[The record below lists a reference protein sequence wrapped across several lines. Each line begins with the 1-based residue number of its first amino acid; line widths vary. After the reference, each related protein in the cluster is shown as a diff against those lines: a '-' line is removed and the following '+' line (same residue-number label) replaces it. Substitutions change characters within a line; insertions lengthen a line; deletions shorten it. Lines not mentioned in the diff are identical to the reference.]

1 MAKGAPRARVLV
13 VDDEPNLRFMLR
25 RCLEGEGYAVE
36 EAADGMA
43 GLSAVESGGFDFILC
58 DVRMPGLD
66 GVSFLKEA
74 RERGVE
80 APVIMLS
87 AYGTAMSA
95 LEAIEAGAF
104 DYVFKPFHPEEILL
118 RLRRAG
124 EQERL
129 RRENESL
136 REAALQAGRHG
147 IVARSRAMR
156 EVLGFIAQV
165 SSVGSAVLVS
175 GESGTGKELVALAIH
190 GGGAR
195 ASGPFVAVNCGA
207 IPEQLLESE
216 LFGHVRG
223 AFTDAVRDRVGL
235 YEAADKGTLFLDEV
249 GELPLSL
256 QVKLLRVL
264 QEGEVRRVGD
274 SQSRAVD
281 VRVVAATG
289 RGLEE
294 EISAGRFREDLYYRL
309 NVLPLHLPPLRE
321 RKEDIPL
328 LVEHFL
334 IVHCAR
340 LGRERPEV
348 SPEVM
353 EALLGYG
360 WPGNVRELEN
370 LVERMLV
377 LSGQG
382 RLTLKDVPVNV
393 RMGRPAPAVEAG
405 RDLDLKRWVQDLEAR
420 LIREALAVCQGNR
433 SEAARRLKISYPT
446 LLSKIKGYGLD
457 EEGV

>member
-1 MAKGAPRARVLV
+1 MPRGASLGKVLV
-13 VDDEPNLRFMLR
+13 VDDEANLRLVLR
-25 RCLEGEGYAVE
+25 RCLEDEGYAVE
-36 EAADGMA
+36 EAADGLA
-43 GLSAVESGGFDFILC
+43 GLSAVESGGFDYILC

-66 GVSFLKEA
+66 GVSFLKAA

-80 APVIMLS
+80 APIIMLS
-87 AYGTAMSA
+87 AYGTAVSA

-124 EQERL
+124 ERERL

-156 EVLGFIAQV
+156 EVLAFIGRV
-165 SSVGSAVLVS
+165 SPAGSAVLIS
-175 GESGTGKELVALAIH
+175 GESGTGKELAAQAIH
-190 GGGAR
+190 AGGSR

-207 IPEQLLESE
+207 IPEHLLESE

-223 AFTDAVRDRVGL
+223 AFTDAVKDRVGL
-235 YEAADKGTLFLDEV
+235 YEAAGGGTLFLDEV

-281 VRVVAATG
+281 VRVVAATA
-289 RGLEE
+289 RSLEE
-294 EISAGRFREDLYYRL
+294 EVAAGRFREDLYYRL

-328 LVEHFL
+328 LVYHFL
-334 IVHCAR
+334 ISHCAR

-348 SPEVM
+348 APEVM
-353 EALLGYG
+353 EALLGYM

-377 LSGQG
+377 LSGQE
-382 RLTLKDVPVNV
+382 RLTLADVPVHV
-393 RMGRPAPAVEAG
+393 RLGRPAPSADAG
-405 RDLDLKRWVQDLEAR
+405 RDLDMKRWVQDLEAR
-420 LIREALAVCQGNR
+420 LIREALVECGGNR
-433 SEAARRLKISYPT
+433 SEAARRLKVSYPT
-446 LLSKIKGYGLD
+446 LLSKIKGYGLNG
-457 EEGV
+457 EGV

>member
-1 MAKGAPRARVLV
+1 MAESAPRERVLV
-13 VDDEPNLRFMLR
+13 VDDEANLRYMLR

-36 EAADGMA
+36 EAADGLA
-43 GLSAVESGGFDFILC
+43 GLSAVESGGFDYILC
-58 DVRMPGLD
+58 DVRMPRLD
-66 GVSFLKEA
+66 GVSFLKAA

-80 APVIMLS
+80 TPVIMLS
-87 AYGTAMSA
+87 AYGTAVSA

-124 EQERL
+124 ERERL

-136 REAALQAGRHG
+136 KEAALQAGRHG

-156 EVLGFIAQV
+156 EVLGFITQV
-165 SSVGSAVLVS
+165 SSVGSAVLIT

-190 GGGAR
+190 NGGAR

-235 YEAADKGTLFLDEV
+235 YEAAEGGTLFLDEV

-274 SQSRAVD
+274 TQSRAVD

-294 EISAGRFREDLYYRL
+294 EVSAGRFREDLYYRL

-340 LGRERPEV
+340 LGRERPEM

-377 LSGQG
+377 LSRQG
-382 RLTLKDVPVNV
+382 RLSLEDVPVHI
-393 RMGRPAPAVEAG
+393 RLGRPAPAGEAG
-405 RDLDLKRWVQDLEAR
+405 RDLDLRRWVQDLEAR
-420 LIREALAVCQGNR
+420 LIREALAVCHGNR

-446 LLSKIKGYGLD
+446 LLSKIKGYGLE

>member
-223 AFTDAVRDRVGL
+223 AFTGAVRDKPGRFELAHGGAIL
-235 YEAADKGTLFLDEV
+235 LDEV
-249 GELPLSL
+249 GSVPL
-256 QVKLLRVL
+256 
-264 QEGEVRRVGD
+264 
-274 SQSRAVD
+274 
-281 VRVVAATG
+281 
-289 RGLEE
+289 
-294 EISAGRFREDLYYRL
+294 
-309 NVLPLHLPPLRE
+309 
-321 RKEDIPL
+321 
-328 LVEHFL
+328 
-334 IVHCAR
+334 
-340 LGRERPEV
+340 
-348 SPEVM
+348 
-353 EALLGYG
+353 
-360 WPGNVRELEN
+360 
-370 LVERMLV
+370 
-377 LSGQG
+377 
-382 RLTLKDVPVNV
+382 
-393 RMGRPAPAVEAG
+393 
-405 RDLDLKRWVQDLEAR
+405 
-420 LIREALAVCQGNR
+420 
-433 SEAARRLKISYPT
+433 
-446 LLSKIKGYGLD
+446 
-457 EEGV
+457 